1 MKAKHFLK
9 GKTKTTCPFIS
20 KFSSF
25 KIEKTQW
32 LRSVFYAPQNIKNRF
47 FSATAYVLSPY
58 YHQLA
63 VLEITYWL
71 PTNMTLL
78 HNGMH
83 IGRQ

>member
-1 MKAKHFLK
+1 MHLK
-9 GKTKTTCPFIS
+9 T
-20 KFSSF
+20 
-25 KIEKTQW
+25 
-32 LRSVFYAPQNIKNRF
+32 LKNHI